1 MITKQYS
8 YLPEEAKT
16 IRLSVFIAEQG
27 FDVEFDDKDDKAV
40 HFVMYDDIVPVAT
53 CRIFYDNE
61 RKAYIIGRV
70 AVVKQYRSKH
80 LGSMIMVE
88 AENYIKSIGGKNIG
102 VSAQCRVSDF
112 YKKLGY
118 TEEGE
123 MYYDE
128 FCPHIFMRKTV

>member
-16 IRLSVFIAEQG
+16 IRLSVFIDEQG

-118 TEEGE
+118 TEESE

>member
-1 MITKQYS
+1 
-8 YLPEEAKT
+8 
-16 IRLSVFIAEQG
+16 
-27 FDVEFDDKDDKAV
+27 
-40 HFVMYDDIVPVAT
+40 MYDDIVPVAT

>member
-16 IRLSVFIAEQG
+16 IRLSVFIDEQG

-128 FCPHIFMRKTV
+128 FCPHKKKKKTV

>member
-8 YLPEEAKT
+8 YLPEEAKI
-16 IRLSVFIAEQG
+16 IRLSVFIDEQG